1 MEGNYEVDRDTI
13 WRKFQYDKS
22 LATEDCRD
30 LRPTRGT
37 RTSLDSNWLNLIE
50 ANPALRGWLGLNQP
64 RLLLLNGRTRM
75 KHRSEVSAVIARTCL
90 ELLGHGE
97 EIKVLITLCF
107 FCGPHSSADDPLG
120 NANEIVLN
128 LLSQLLDQY
137 DEFTPDDLLEC
148 YENTDPE
155 QWDSV
160 ADSFRKLLEKLPAN
174 YIVVIVVDGLN
185 FFATPIARKTETRAV
200 VTRLVQIWRA
210 RPAAMLKLLFS
221 TPSHAEFVEDLFD
234 SHEIL
239 NLPREVRRPGRPQLR
254 RGSPLSNELARWF
267 YDTDSLENE

>member
-1 MEGNYEVDRDTI
+1 MERNREMDRNTI

-22 LATEDCRD
+22 LATKDCGD

-37 RTSLDSNWLNLIE
+37 RTSLASNRMNVIE
-50 ANPALRGWLGLNQP
+50 ANPLLRRWLGLNQP
-64 RLLLLNGRTRM
+64 CLLLLNGRSRM
-75 KHRSEVSAVIARTCL
+75 RQKTEVSAVIARTCL
-90 ELLGHGE
+90 ELISHTE

-107 FCGPHSSADDPLG
+107 FCGQHSSADDPLG
-120 NANEIVLN
+120 NSNEIILN

-137 DEFTPDDLLEC
+137 DGFTPDDLLEC

-160 ADSFRKLLEKLPAN
+160 ADSFRKLLEKLPQN
-174 YIVVIVVDGLN
+174 YVVVIVVDGLN
-185 FFATPIARKTETRAV
+185 FFTTPREREIETRAV
-200 VTRLVQIWRA
+200 VRRLIHIWRF

-221 TPSHAEFVEDLFD
+221 TPSHAEFVEDLFE

-239 NLPREVRRPGRPQLR
+239 DLPREVRRCGRPQLR
-254 RGSPLSNELARWF
+254 RGSPLSSELTRWF
-267 YDTDSLENE
+267 YETDSPEIE